1 MLMHSVNL
9 IDLSAES
16 EQAVVVKLWDDPLV
30 YARIPSSKELHGSR
44 RKASCRTLGD
54 TTLFGHPS

>member
-1 MLMHSVNL
+1 MMHSVNVF
-9 IDLSAES
+9 DVSVES

-30 YARIPSSKELHGSR
+30 YARVPFPPKLHGSR
-44 RKASCRTLGD
+44 RKASCRSLGD